1 MKTYQ
6 DLLEAQAKGE
16 KELFSFILGAIS
28 EHKDSPMYK
37 TAEEADKYMRQLN
50 PPIMNFQKL
59 LYTVTGEVVPDNY
72 SANHK
77 CASNFFKRFVV
88 QENQYLLG
96 NGVTFE
102 NEQTKERLGGA
113 DFDRALQLAGE
124 AALVGGVSFGYYN
137 YDHVEVFKL
146 VDPNGACFV
155 PLWDEENGGLS
166 AGIRFWQIDT
176 QKPLRVTLY
185 EIDGYT
191 DYIQRGG
198 EEITELRPKKTHK
211 NIVRY
216 SEIDGTEIYDSGNY
230 PSFPIVPFWGNPEHQ
245 SELIGIKTQID
256 AYDLIKSGFAND
268 LDDASMIYWTISSAG
283 GMDDVDLAEFVRRL
297 KTVHAANTSN
307 ADEGTIQSHTVD
319 VPYQSRAVYLDRLEN
334 DMYND
339 FMALNIRGIS
349 AGNNTATAIDAAYE
363 PMNNKADRY
372 EYCVTQ
378 FIKGLL
384 DLVGIEDNPTY
395 KRSKLVNMTEETAMV
410 LSAGLDRRT
419 TVEHLPFISVD
430 EREAVI
436 ERLEQEEMSRYDN
449 AAVDEAEQQEN
460 ISETEGG
467 EAVEI
472 AEQVADKQLNGAQ
485 TQSLISIILQYASG
499 SLTLGQAVNI
509 IAVAIGVTKEEA
521 KTIIEGAE

>member
-6 DLLEAQAKGE
+6 DLQKAQAKGE
-16 KELFSFILGAIS
+16 KELFSFILGAIN
-28 EHKDSPMYK
+28 EHKSSDMYK

-59 LYTVTGEVVPDNY
+59 LYKVTGEAVPDNY

-77 CASNFFKRFVV
+77 CASNFFQRFVI

-102 NEQTKERLGGA
+102 NEQTKEKLGGA
-113 DFDRALQLAGE
+113 DFDRVLQFAGE

-146 VDPNGACFV
+146 ADPKGACFV
-155 PLWDEENGGLS
+155 PIWDEENGSLS
-166 AGIRFWQIDT
+166 AGIRFWQIDKE
-176 QKPLRVTLY
+176 KPLRVTLY

-191 DYIQRGG
+191 DYIKCGS
-198 EEITELRPKKTHK
+198 EEMTEMHPKRTYKQKILH
-211 NIVRY
+211 
-216 SEIDGTEIYDSGNY
+216 SEADGTEIYDGGNY
-230 PSFPIVPFWGNPEHQ
+230 PSFPIVPLWGNPEHQ
-245 SELIGIKTQID
+245 SELTGIKTQID

-268 LDDASMIYWTISSAG
+268 LDDASMIYWTISNAG
-283 GMDDVDLAEFVRRL
+283 GMDDVDLAEFIKRL

-378 FIKGLL
+378 FIQGLL
-384 DLVGIEDNPTY
+384 NLAGIKDNPTY
-395 KRSKLVNMTEETAMV
+395 KRSKLVNMAEEVNMLIAM
-410 LSAGLDRRT
+410 SSYLDRETIIDHVPFLSPDEKKVVLDRLAKEELSRYENE
-419 TVEHLPFISVD
+419 VEEIP
-430 EREAVI
+430 
-436 ERLEQEEMSRYDN
+436 QEERKNNERRNYSD
-449 AAVDEAEQQEN
+449 
-460 ISETEGG
+460 T
-467 EAVEI
+467 
-472 AEQVADKQLNGAQ
+472 
-485 TQSLISIILQYASG
+485 
-499 SLTLGQAVNI
+499 
-509 IAVAIGVTKEEA
+509 
-521 KTIIEGAE
+521 

>member
-6 DLLEAQAKGE
+6 DLQEAQAKGE
-16 KELFSFILGAIS
+16 KELLSFILKAITD
-28 EHKDSPMYK
+28 HKDSDMYK

-59 LYTVTGEVVPDNY
+59 LYKVTGEAVPDNY

-77 CASNFFKRFVV
+77 CASNFFQRFVI

-113 DFDRALQLAGE
+113 DFDRVLQFAGE
-124 AALVGGVSFGYYN
+124 AALVSGVSFGFYN
-137 YDHVEVFKL
+137 FDKVEMFKITE
-146 VDPNGACFV
+146 FV

-166 AGIRFWQIDT
+166 AGIRFWQIDKE
-176 QKPLRVTLY
+176 KPLRVTLY

-191 DYIQRGG
+191 DYIKRGS
-198 EEITELRPKKTHK
+198 EEMAEMYPKKTYK
-211 NIVRY
+211 QIVRR
-216 SEIDGTEIYDSGNY
+216 SEVDGTEIYDSGNY
-230 PSFPIVPFWGNPEHQ
+230 PSFPIVPLWGNPEHQ
-245 SELIGIKTQID
+245 SELTGIKTQID

-268 LDDASMIYWTISSAG
+268 LDDASMIYWTISNAG
-283 GMDDVDLAEFVRRL
+283 GMDDVDLAEFVHRL

-307 ADEGTIQSHTVD
+307 ADEGAIQSHTVD

-339 FMALNIRGIS
+339 FMALNIRGVS

-378 FIKGLL
+378 FIQGLL
-384 DLVGIEDNPTY
+384 KLAGIKDNPTY
-395 KRSKLVNMTEETAMV
+395 KRSKLVNMTEEVNMLIAM
-410 LSAGLDRRT
+410 SSYLDRET
-419 TVEHLPFISVD
+419 IIDHAPFLSPD
-430 EREAVI
+430 EKKVVL
-436 ERLEQEEMSRYDN
+436 ERLAKEELARYD
-449 AAVDEAEQQEN
+449 
-460 ISETEGG
+460 SETEND
-467 EAVEI
+467 AREI
-472 AEQVADKQLNGAQ
+472 PQEDENAAGGAQ
-485 TQSLISIILQYASG
+485 KL
-499 SLTLGQAVNI
+499 
-509 IAVAIGVTKEEA
+509 
-521 KTIIEGAE
+521 